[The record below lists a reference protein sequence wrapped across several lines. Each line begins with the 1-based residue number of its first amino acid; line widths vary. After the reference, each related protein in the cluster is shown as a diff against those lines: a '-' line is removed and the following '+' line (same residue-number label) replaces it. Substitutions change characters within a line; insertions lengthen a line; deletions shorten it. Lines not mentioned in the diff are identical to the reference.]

1 MSVVEVTIL
10 RLAHGGDGIGE
21 IDGKVCFVPYGL
33 PGDVVE
39 VKLVKNTKK
48 FCRGKIT
55 KIITPSPDR
64 IEASCP
70 VFEKCGGC
78 SWLHFDYPTQLEW
91 KQKIVKICFDK
102 LAKIDIEVA
111 GLENPELRTGY
122 RTRATFKGIDGR
134 WGFYAAQSHE
144 VVDIESCPLLH
155 PNLNAALTTLRQ
167 SPLGG
172 EIEVLA
178 NPEGDEVLV
187 WTEEASEELKDDF
200 PLAQSLEGE
209 EGTRHQFTLDG
220 IPVVNGTFN
229 QSSLGLNRLLV
240 NHVHSFLQ
248 DAVSILDLY
257 CGSGNLTLGLADQ
270 ATVVGLD
277 KNGPAIQAADQTE
290 RGEFHIGNDKI
301 FPEFINR
308 QHWGAIVLDPPRIGA
323 KHIMESLIHADAD
336 RIVYVSCD
344 PATLARDTAT
354 LLKGHWEIHALTAL
368 DLFPNTSH
376 VETVC
381 VFDRVVVTEE

>member
-1 MSVVEVTIL
+1 MSVEVTIV

-21 IDGKVCFVPYGL
+21 IDGKICFVPYGL

-55 KIITPSPDR
+55 KVITPSPDR
-64 IEASCP
+64 IETTCP

-91 KQKIVKICFDK
+91 KQKIIKICFEK
-102 LAKIDIEVA
+102 LAKIDVEIA
-111 GLENPELRTGY
+111 GLENPELRSGY
-122 RTRATFKGIDGR
+122 RTRATFKGVNGR

-144 VVDIESCPLLH
+144 VVDIEECPLCH
-155 PNLNAALTTLRQ
+155 PNLNAALTKLRQ

-172 EIEVLA
+172 EVEVLA
-178 NPEGDEVLV
+178 NPEGEEVLV
-187 WTEEASEELKDDF
+187 WTEEASEELQEDF
-200 PLAQSLEGE
+200 PLAQSLEE
-209 EGTRHQFTLDG
+209 EGTRHQFMFDDV
-220 IPVVNGTFN
+220 PVVNGTFN
-229 QSSLGLNRLLV
+229 QSSLELNRLLV
-240 NHVHSFLQ
+240 NHVHSFLH
-248 DAVSILDLY
+248 DSDSILDLY
-257 CGSGNLTLGLADQ
+257 CGSGNLTLGLNAT

-290 RGEFHIGNDKI
+290 RGEFHIGNDKS
-301 FPEFINR
+301 FPDFIMR
-308 QHWGAIVLDPPRIGA
+308 QHWGAIVLDPPRVGA
-323 KHIMESLIHADAD
+323 KTIMDTLVKADTD

-344 PATLARDTAT
+344 PATLARDTAV
-354 LLKGHWEIHALTAL
+354 LLKGEWEIHSVTAL
-368 DLFPNTSH
+368 DLFPNTAH

-381 VFDRVVVTEE
+381 VFDRVIAKEE